1 MEHISCSRVF
11 SAAPKKKNAQGAT
24 ETPSRLLGTRGG
36 GSPRGAA
43 CMRDARRAE
52 GSVCCPRCN
61 SEMDELLFIAP
72 ALNDQGLIAYEC
84 PRCGYVSSVLVEPS
98 KRR

>member
-1 MEHISCSRVF
+1 
-11 SAAPKKKNAQGAT
+11 
-24 ETPSRLLGTRGG
+24 
-36 GSPRGAA
+36 
-43 CMRDARRAE
+43 MRDARRAE

>member
-1 MEHISCSRVF
+1 VEHISCSRVF

-43 CMRDARRAE
+43 CMRDARRVE